1 MLSSES
7 SLNKPV
13 FFSSAAIIL
22 LITLLGAVIP
32 DQIGEFFANV
42 KSWLNSSLSWFYMLT
57 VAAAL
62 IFCFYLMFSRYGDIK
77 LGPDHSTPDYDYASW
92 LAMLFSAGMGIGL
105 LFFGVAEPVMHLVSP
120 PNAPAESIQ
129 AAREAMSITFFH
141 WGLHAWGVYALL
153 SICLAYFSYRHN
165 LPLLPRSIVYPL
177 FKEKI
182 FGPIGHIIDTFAV
195 VGTMFGVA
203 TSLGFGVTQVN
214 AGLNYLTGIPET
226 IGVQFILI
234 AVITSFATTS
244 VVLGLDGGIKKISNI
259 NMILAVGLLITV
271 LIVGPTAHLFNS
283 FTQNIGIYLGGIV
296 KKTFNLYSYDPK
308 EKWIGGWTLLYWGW
322 WVSWSPFVAM
332 FIARISRGRT
342 IREFLMS
349 VLFIPTGFTFAWMTV
364 FGNTAIDAILHKGA
378 TGFAHSVAENVPVSL
393 FKFFE
398 LLPGSTFLSILGV
411 LLVTTFFVTSSD
423 SGSLVI
429 DTLTS
434 GGVEEPPVWQRIFWA
449 LTEGVV
455 AAVLLYAGG
464 LESLQAMTI
473 SSAFPIMII
482 LIIASY
488 CLLKELREDINLK
501 EAVGMARHDIFVKKP
516 HKDWRE
522 RLHTILDQPKS
533 SDISSFLE
541 KEVVSAFD
549 ILVTEFKKNDLEVEI
564 EENEGK
570 ISFKVFKDDCIDF
583 IYEVR
588 KIEYI
593 LPENIQT
600 IDRDKLYLAEVF
612 LAQGGANYS
621 IYDFTQDQIIGDVI
635 EQYDKHLQFL
645 RNTLSL
651 TIS

>member
-1 MLSSES
+1 MNSDDS

-13 FFSSAAIIL
+13 FFSSITIIFIVTILGAII
-22 LITLLGAVIP
+22 P
-32 DQIGEFFANV
+32 EQIGEFFASV

-57 VAAAL
+57 VGAAL
-62 IFCFYLMFSRYGDIK
+62 IFCLYLMFSRYGDIK
-77 LGPDHSTPDYDYASW
+77 LGPDHSTPDYGYGSW

-120 PNAPAESIQ
+120 PSATPESIE

-141 WGLHAWGVYALL
+141 WGLHAWGIYALL
-153 SICLAYFSYRHN
+153 AISLAYFSYRHG
-165 LPLLPRSIVYPL
+165 LPLLPRSIVYPI
-177 FKEKI
+177 FKDKI
-182 FGPIGHIIDTFAV
+182 FGPVGHVIDTFAV

-214 AGLNYLTGIPET
+214 SGLSYLTGMPES

-234 AVITSFATTS
+234 AIITSFATIS
-244 VVLGLDGGIKKISNI
+244 VVLGLDGGIKKISNL
-259 NMILAVGLLITV
+259 NMILAVGLLLTV
-271 LIVGPTAHLFNS
+271 LIVGPTSHIFNS

-322 WVSWSPFVAM
+322 WVSWCPFVGM

-342 IREFLMS
+342 IREFLVS
-349 VLFIPTGFTFAWMTV
+349 VLFVPTGFTFAWMTV

-378 TGFAHSVAENVPVSL
+378 SDFAVSVAENVPVSL

-398 LLPGSTFLSILGV
+398 LLPGSTFLSILGI

-434 GGVEEPPVWQRIFWA
+434 GGAEEPPVWQRIFWA
-449 LTEGVV
+449 VTEGVV

-488 CLLKELREDINLK
+488 CLLKELRDDYDLK
-501 EAVGMARHDIFVKKP
+501 EAVGQSRHDIFVRKP
-516 HKDWRE
+516 HANWKE
-522 RLHTILDQPKS
+522 RLHTILDHPKS
-533 SDISSFLE
+533 DEVKSFLNGTV
-541 KEVVSAFD
+541 KSAFE
-549 ILVTEFKKNDLEVEI
+549 ILETEFEKNDLKVEI
-564 EENEGK
+564 SSEEKK
-570 ISFKVFKDDCIDF
+570 ISFTVFKDECVDF

-588 KIEYI
+588 KVEYI

-600 IDRDKLYLAEVF
+600 QDREKLCLAEVF

-621 IYDFTQDQIIGDVI
+621 IYDFNEEQIIGDVV

-645 RNTLSL
+645 RNSLSL
-651 TIS
+651 SS

>member
-1 MLSSES
+1 MNSDES

-13 FFSSAAIIL
+13 FFSSVAIIFVVT
-22 LITLLGAVIP
+22 ILGAIIP
-32 DQIGEFFANV
+32 DQIGVCFTAIKN
-42 KSWLNSSLSWFYMLT
+42 WLNSSLSWFYMLT
-57 VAAAL
+57 VGSAL

-77 LGPDHSTPDYDYASW
+77 LGPDHSTPDYDYGSW

-120 PNAPAESIQ
+120 PSASPESIQ

-141 WGLHAWGVYALL
+141 WGLHAWGIYALL
-153 SICLAYFSYRHN
+153 AISLAYFSYRHN
-165 LPLLPRSIVYPL
+165 LPLLPRSIVYPI
-177 FKEKI
+177 FKDKI
-182 FGPIGHIIDTFAV
+182 FGPVGHIIDTFAV

-214 AGLNYLTGIPET
+214 SGLAYLTGMPES

-234 AVITSFATTS
+234 AVITSFATIS
-244 VVLGLDGGIKKISNI
+244 VVMGLDGGIKKISNL
-259 NMILAVGLLITV
+259 NMILALFLLLTV
-271 LIVGPTAHLFNS
+271 VIVGPTSHIFNS

-322 WVSWSPFVAM
+322 WVSWCPFVGM

-342 IREFLMS
+342 IKEFLVS
-349 VLFIPTGFTFAWMTV
+349 VLFVPTGFTFAWMTA

-378 TGFAHSVAENVPVSL
+378 SGFAASVAENVPVSL

-434 GGVEEPPVWQRIFWA
+434 GGAEEPPVWQRVFWA
-449 LTEGVV
+449 VTEGLV

-488 CLLKELREDINLK
+488 CLLKELRDDHNLK
-501 EAVGMARHDIFVKKP
+501 EAVGQSRPDIFVNKP
-516 HKDWRE
+516 HPNWKD
-522 RLHTILDQPKS
+522 RLHTILDHPKS
-533 SDISSFLE
+533 DEVKKFLNTTVKTAFETLENEFEQNDI
-541 KEVVSAFD
+541 K
-549 ILVTEFKKNDLEVEI
+549 VEI
-564 EENEGK
+564 STEESK
-570 ISFKVFKDDCIDF
+570 VTFTVFKDDSVDF

-600 IDRDKLYLAEVF
+600 QDREKLCLAEVF

-621 IYDFTQDQIIGDVI
+621 IYDFTEEQIIGDVI
-635 EQYDKHLQFL
+635 EQYDRHLQFL
-645 RNTLSL
+645 RNTLS
-651 TIS
+651 I